1 VLCFERFAFLRVV
14 GAECRFERVERKLRV
29 NRDARTVGHVHD
41 AVGALRPS
49 RVTGRR
55 HLQVVVNV
63 LLQSRRFQH
72 VRELDLTPSAAAI
85 APPEKLIQAAR
96 LFLATTLFREQLFG
110 PALDLTQG
118 ADVLFIELHQ
128 IALVFVE
135 KVRQRLKGSIECGLS
150 FLHHLFLGL
159 VELLH
164 GTGQHAIGEILKDAL
179 HVLEGHLVF
188 FARALHVRSSGEK
201 FGLSNREIGFDGR
214 EYIAL
219 VLGATSREPPREYTT
234 NDEPDDTSE
243 SRDHVPPSNNY
254 SHHREGL
261 SPPTSLLA
269 MRRLFRSSVPDEENS
284 VPLEPESEDLRPQ
297 VVRIFA
303 LVGEAI
309 AGATHA
315 LLSNDR
321 ELAKRVVE
329 QDIMIDDLV
338 NELVVSAEARLLDSD
353 ALDVEG
359 RRELLILLR
368 IMPEVERNG
377 DLAEHVAR
385 RAARGLGS
393 EMSPRSRGLIER
405 MGEVA
410 STIWREATDV
420 IIDGKTEAV
429 GAIEDIDDELDDL
442 HVSLTAELTSGSM
455 SVPVAVE
462 VALMARFYERFGDH
476 CVNLARRQVG
486 RGGAD

>member
-1 VLCFERFAFLRVV
+1 MSV
-14 GAECRFERVERKLRV
+14 
-29 NRDARTVGHVHD
+29 
-41 AVGALRPS
+41 PS
-49 RVTGRR
+49 R
-55 HLQVVVNV
+55 HW
-63 LLQSRRFQH
+63 FH
-72 VRELDLTPSAAAI
+72 P
-85 APPEKLIQAAR
+85 
-96 LFLATTLFREQLFG
+96 
-110 PALDLTQG
+110 
-118 ADVLFIELHQ
+118 
-128 IALVFVE
+128 
-135 KVRQRLKGSIECGLS
+135 
-150 FLHHLFLGL
+150 
-159 VELLH
+159 
-164 GTGQHAIGEILKDAL
+164 
-179 HVLEGHLVF
+179 
-188 FARALHVRSSGEK
+188 
-201 FGLSNREIGFDGR
+201 
-214 EYIAL
+214 
-219 VLGATSREPPREYTT
+219 
-234 NDEPDDTSE
+234 
-243 SRDHVPPSNNY
+243 
-254 SHHREGL
+254 REGL
-261 SPPTSLLA
+261 SLPTILRYMS
-269 MRRLFRSSVPDEENS
+269 RLFRSSSSAPVS
-284 VPLEPESEDLRPQ
+284 VTPLVLVSQDLRPQ
-297 VVRIFA
+297 TVRIFA

-315 LLSNDR
+315 LLANDR

-329 QDIMIDDLV
+329 QDVVIDDLV
-338 NELVVSAEARLLDSD
+338 DTLVSTTQERLLESA

-368 IMPEVERNG
+368 ILPEVERNG
-377 DLAEHVAR
+377 DLAEHIAR

-420 IIDGKTEAV
+420 IIDGRADAW